1 MVRVG
6 GEKRLRRTA
15 QTGHEVAETTHGVYW
30 LCTYHGT
37 VAADRLRASRSL
49 ITQVTW
55 SFLSLLTYLQLIF
68 TANLTP
74 VPSTKMDFKTVQ
86 VSVDTSLGM
95 CLVN

>member
-37 VAADRLRASRSL
+37 VAADRLRASHSL

-55 SFLSLLTYLQLIF
+55 SLQSLLTYLQLISH
-68 TANLTP
+68 L
-74 VPSTKMDFKTVQ
+74 SRQQKLDFKTIQ

-95 CLVN
+95 CFVN

>member
-30 LCTYHGT
+30 LRTYHGT
-37 VAADRLRASRSL
+37 VAADRLRASHSL

-55 SFLSLLTYLQLIF
+55 SLQSLLTYLQLISH
-68 TANLTP
+68 L
-74 VPSTKMDFKTVQ
+74 SRQQKLDFKTIQ